1 MQLLLHPESDD
12 SAQLSQVR
20 WRRWNKRWLEPIC
33 YNNRKKRAG
42 VLNVCFAFFLQ
53 IETEKLLA
61 YLVETEMNKRLVCST
76 SLYIQ
81 VVCSNLRN
89 ILAYETW
96 QKEGAYKGKKFNAIC
111 HFFGYQAR
119 GSLPSKFDCD
129 YAYVSV
135 TATLIIIFWMN
146 IHIIEWK
153 KICQVLGHICYHIL
167 AAGLNGY
174 MATVTNLKSPV
185 NKWKCGAAPITVES
199 RHLLF

>member
-1 MQLLLHPESDD
+1 
-12 SAQLSQVR
+12 
-20 WRRWNKRWLEPIC
+20 
-33 YNNRKKRAG
+33 
-42 VLNVCFAFFLQ
+42 
-53 IETEKLLA
+53 
-61 YLVETEMNKRLVCST
+61 MNKRTVYFTFPFYWYSFIIIIKGYWLKV
-76 SLYIQ
+76 Q
-81 VVCSNLRN
+81 VVYWLNRSFLLNTNFRK
-89 ILAYETW
+89 W
-96 QKEGAYKGKKFNAIC
+96 QKEGTYKGKKFNAIC

-153 KICQVLGHICYHIL
+153 KICQVLGHISYHIL

-199 RHLLF
+199 RLLLF